1 MLRNRM
7 LTILGAAGALALLL
21 PAASATADTP
31 TKTTTTETFSDV
43 LTDVCAFPVT
53 VESTLTTTA
62 IALTDKSGTLIRLQL
77 HVVEQDVFSANGTSL
92 TSEPYTFNQQIIF
105 DPTGDAVHAYA
116 SGVVMRIPLPDGSVF
131 FSAGRLDF
139 VEFGGQFALTPSV
152 GVSGDITAF
161 CAALAG

>member
-1 MLRNRM
+1 MIRNRM
-7 LTILGAAGALALLL
+7 LTMLGAAGVLAMLLT
-21 PAASATADTP
+21 AASATADPP
-31 TKTTTTETFSDV
+31 TKTTTTDTFSTV
-43 LTDVCAFPVT
+43 ITDVCAFPVT
-53 VESTLTTTA
+53 VESTVTTTA
-62 IALTDKSGTLIRLQL
+62 IALTDTSGTLVRLQL

-105 DPTGDAVHAYA
+105 DPTGAAVHAYA
-116 SGVVMRIPLPDGSVF
+116 SGVAARIPLPDGGVF

-152 GVSGDITAF
+152 GVSGDVTAF